1 MTKSEK
7 KARPLPEI
15 EVEPWS
21 RFDWERLVRSA
32 DVLTSRQVQVAMVLA
47 SYADA
52 DGSRVRP
59 GFELLADDCRCSV
72 TTAQRTVWELLALG
86 LLKRERRGGQ
96 GVGGGGSASEYRL
109 TGPCADAT
117 WEALGI
123 REPGKRRRLASLSGH
138 EQPETLRSPVT
149 GEDGPLR
156 SPAPDSPVTTDGLSG
171 HSYDQVPTDQ
181 PRPDQNRF
189 SRQPGTSRAPWTA
202 PVDEPAAEPADAA
215 PPPARPRRPTAA
227 ELALLVAEKAIAG
240 LTDAG
245 RAAIRQRAI
254 DHLER
259 IGDLPAGWQRD
270 RGQPWEPIIV
280 EQMVVIMA
288 GDQAYERKRAQ
299 RERRTGT

>member
-1 MTKSEK
+1 M
-7 KARPLPEI
+7 
-15 EVEPWS
+15 
-21 RFDWERLVRSA
+21 
-32 DVLTSRQVQVAMVLA
+32 
-47 SYADA
+47 
-52 DGSRVRP
+52 
-59 GFELLADDCRCSV
+59 
-72 TTAQRTVWELLALG
+72 
-86 LLKRERRGGQ
+86 
-96 GVGGGGSASEYRL
+96 
-109 TGPCADAT
+109 
-117 WEALGI
+117 
-123 REPGKRRRLASLSGH
+123 
-138 EQPETLRSPVT
+138 
-149 GEDGPLR
+149 
-156 SPAPDSPVTTDGLSG
+156 
-171 HSYDQVPTDQ
+171 
-181 PRPDQNRF
+181 
-189 SRQPGTSRAPWTA
+189 
-202 PVDEPAAEPADAA
+202 DEPAAEPADAA